1 MIEPKY
7 DKLGVITNAAELT
20 YSQVLHQRLFC
31 PACRKQVFVDWPSG
45 WDGHAGSACPA
56 TKGASEEERRA
67 NFRARHANLFNDAPV
82 KNYDGIT
89 ASREAALKHYVQRFR
104 KLRQGVTPYGPAPHK
119 PVLLLAVLH
128 GVEAGWITENRIEL
142 SPELV
147 GTFKSLWRALVST
160 GHSPLV
166 AQPFFYMRSEKFWH
180 HVPNPGFEN
189 WVKATRNCQSL
200 GALHQAVAYVQLD
213 PDLFAL
219 IISPAH
225 RAILKQTLL
234 KTYFTKAKGVYPES
248 DSYWEH
254 VASQIME
261 ESSSAYVAEIRSLQ
275 DQLDQDSFEEEIFV
289 RGGVFKRQVPLVYN
303 NTCCISGLRVE
314 TTVNASL
321 VDACHIVPFSQSH
334 DDTISNGIALC
345 PTLHRAFDR
354 GLIAINPDKYTVLVS
369 GRLSEP
375 ATSSYS
381 ILQFAGQEIS
391 RPEDHRWWPSRN
403 NLAKHLERFSENF

>member
-1 MIEPKY
+1 MEKALQKY
-7 DKLGVITNAAELT
+7 V
-20 YSQVLHQRLFC
+20 
-31 PACRKQVFVDWPSG
+31 RKFS
-45 WDGHAGSACPA
+45 S
-56 TKGASEEERRA
+56 
-67 NFRARHANLFNDAPV
+67 
-82 KNYDGIT
+82 
-89 ASREAALKHYVQRFR
+89 
-104 KLRQGVTPYGPAPHK
+104 LRQGVTKYGPAPHK
-119 PVLLLAVLH
+119 PVLLLAVLQ

-147 GTFKSLWRALVST
+147 GAFKSFWRALVAT

-166 AQPFFYMRSEKFWH
+166 AQPFFYMRGEKFWH

-213 PDLFAL
+213 SDLFAL
-219 IISPAH
+219 IMSPAH
-225 RAILKQTLL
+225 RAVLKQTLL
-234 KTYFTKAKGVYPES
+234 QTYFRKARGVYLES
-248 DSYWEH
+248 DSYWEY
-254 VASQIME
+254 VANQIME
-261 ESSSAYVAEIRSLQ
+261 ESSNEYVAEIRSLQ

-354 GLIAINPDKYTVLVS
+354 GLIAIKPDKYTVLVS
-369 GRLSEP
+369 PRLSEP
-375 ATSSYS
+375 VTSSYS
-381 ILQFAGQEIS
+381 ILQFAGREIA
-391 RPEDHRWWPSRN
+391 RPKDQRWWPGVN
-403 NLAKHLERFSENF
+403 NLASHLERFLENF